1 MINKGLVAAFDF
13 NLLLSYLA
21 ILSLGLAAACTFGG
35 AKQSGESGGAPAMN
49 MPGG

>member
-13 NLLLSYLA
+13 NLMLSYLA
-21 ILSLGLAAACTFGG
+21 ILGLGLAAACTFGG
-35 AKQSGESGGAPAMN
+35 SSAGKSGAAPAMK